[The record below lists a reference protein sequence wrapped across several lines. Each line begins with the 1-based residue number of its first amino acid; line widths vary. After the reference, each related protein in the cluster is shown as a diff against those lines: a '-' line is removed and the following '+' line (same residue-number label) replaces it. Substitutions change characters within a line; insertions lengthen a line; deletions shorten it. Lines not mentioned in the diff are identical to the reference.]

1 LKFVMI
7 KMSVKGGEEIAQDS
21 ATAEQDSIVWSIYT
35 GCGGYGEGLSAMPS
49 LNVTDVKENDGEE
62 LQSQAK
68 YEVRDNLHP
77 EDVSAEL
84 ETANLEC
91 LVITEPGEQIAP
103 ALNCG
108 VEEVLGE
115 SLSCD
120 DGDGEGLSDMPSHIR
135 TDAKEI
141 GEEELQTEAKD
152 AIRGNLHPGDVSAEL
167 ETANFNC
174 LVITEQ
180 LKSND
185 GNRIT
190 QMQGEC
196 DADNKKIANCGEGHN
211 WVAGSSSSLFGTL
224 PCQALE
230 DWSRN
235 YTDEFNKRGESFEAG
250 HLPGIG
256 GCQSD
261 DVQAKSN
268 LETHNHNIG
277 AQDTDMTVPHSTR
290 PLDRVGVVFSWG
302 SLIGHGE
309 VVVDQNAACHD
320 QDEIGHDTEASTQG
334 DEIGNSGE
342 KILLEGGS
350 GQTDESFD
358 GGKNK
363 EIKVDFPAAFT
374 AEDLSAHF
382 TKLELQTD
390 KEELQD
396 DRQKGRLATRDN
408 NELVCAISIENMY
421 LWARFRFLWVH
432 KYDN

>member
-1 LKFVMI
+1 MFVCVCFFCLPCLG
-7 KMSVKGGEEIAQDS
+7 SHV
-21 ATAEQDSIVWSIYT
+21 
-35 GCGGYGEGLSAMPS
+35 GLSGGT
-49 LNVTDVKENDGEE
+49 NWRGCRDGRRF
-62 LQSQAK
+62 A
-68 YEVRDNLHP
+68 
-77 EDVSAEL
+77 
-84 ETANLEC
+84 
-91 LVITEPGEQIAP
+91 EPGEQIAP

-120 DGDGEGLSDMPSHIR
+120 DGDGEGLSDMPSHNR
-135 TDAKEI
+135 TNAKEN
-141 GEEELQTEAKD
+141 GEEELQTEAKNE
-152 AIRGNLHPGDVSAEL
+152 IRDNLHPGDVSAKL
-167 ETANFNC
+167 ETANLNC

-196 DADNKKIANCGEGHN
+196 DTDNNEIANRGEGHD
-211 WVAGSSSSLFGTL
+211 WVVGSSGSLFGTL

-235 YTDEFNKRGESFEAG
+235 YTDEFNKWGESFEAG
-250 HLPGIG
+250 HLPESG

-261 DVQAKSN
+261 DAQAKSN
-268 LETHNHNIG
+268 LETHNHNSG
-277 AQDTDMTVPHSTR
+277 TQDTHMTVSHSTR
-290 PLDRVGVVFSWG
+290 ALDSVGIVFSWG

-309 VVVDQNAACHD
+309 LVLDQNAACQD
-320 QDEIGHDTEASTQG
+320 QDEIGHDTESSTQG

-358 GGKNK
+358 GSKNK
-363 EIKVDFPAAFT
+363 EIKVDFPTAFT

-396 DRQKGRLATRDN
+396 DKQKDRLATRDN
-408 NELVCAISIENMY
+408 NKLVCVISIENMY
-421 LWARFRFLWVH
+421 
-432 KYDN
+432 

>member
-1 LKFVMI
+1 
-7 KMSVKGGEEIAQDS
+7 MSVKGGEEIAQGS
-21 ATAEQDSIVWSIYT
+21 ATGEHDLIAWSIFCT
-35 GCGGYGEGLSAMPS
+35 GRGGYGERLSAMPS
-49 LNVTDVKENDGEE
+49 LNVTDVKEHGEE

-68 YEVRDNLHP
+68 YEVRVNLNP
-77 EDVSAEL
+77 EDVSAKL
-84 ETANLEC
+84 ETANLDY
-91 LVITEPGEQIAP
+91 LVITEPIEQIAP

-120 DGDGEGLSDMPSHIR
+120 DGDGEGLSDMPSHNR
-135 TDAKEI
+135 TDAKENR
-141 GEEELQTEAKD
+141 EEELQTEAKD
-152 AIRGNLHPGDVSAEL
+152 EIRDNLHPGDVSA
-167 ETANFNC
+167 NFNC
-174 LVITEQ
+174 PVITEQ

-185 GNRIT
+185 GNRIMH
-190 QMQGEC
+190 MQGEC
-196 DADNKKIANCGEGHN
+196 DADNNKMANRGEGHN
-211 WVAGSSSSLFGTL
+211 WVVGSSSSLFGTL

-250 HLPGIG
+250 HLPEIG
-256 GCQSD
+256 GCQRD

-268 LETHNHNIG
+268 LETHSHNSG
-277 AQDTDMTVPHSTR
+277 TQDTDMTIPHSTR
-290 PLDRVGVVFSWG
+290 ALDRVGMVFSWG
-302 SLIGHGE
+302 SLIGHGD
-309 VVVDQNAACHD
+309 VVLNQNAACHD

-363 EIKVDFPAAFT
+363 EVKADFPTAFT

-390 KEELQD
+390 KEEHF
-396 DRQKGRLATRDN
+396 
-408 NELVCAISIENMY
+408 VCS
-421 LWARFRFLWVH
+421 
-432 KYDN
+432 

>member
-1 LKFVMI
+1 
-7 KMSVKGGEEIAQDS
+7 MSVKGGEEIAQDS
-21 ATAEQDSIVWSIYT
+21 ATGEELIAWSICT
-35 GCGGYGEGLSAMPS
+35 GRGGLSAMPS
-49 LNVTDVKENDGEE
+49 LNVTDVKENGGEE
-62 LQSQAK
+62 LQSQVK
-68 YEVRDNLHP
+68 YEVRDNLNT
-77 EDVSAEL
+77 EDASAEL
-84 ETANLEC
+84 ESANLDY

-120 DGDGEGLSDMPSHIR
+120 DGDGEGLSDMPSHNR
-135 TDAKEI
+135 TDAKEN
-141 GEEELQTEAKD
+141 GEEELQTEAKNE
-152 AIRGNLHPGDVSAEL
+152 IRDKLHPGDVSAKL
-167 ETANFNC
+167 ETANLNC

-196 DADNKKIANCGEGHN
+196 DADNNEIANRGEGYD
-211 WVAGSSSSLFGTL
+211 WVVGSSGSLFGTS

-235 YTDEFNKRGESFEAG
+235 YTDEFNKWGESFEAG
-250 HLPGIG
+250 HLPESG

-268 LETHNHNIG
+268 LETHNHNSG
-277 AQDTDMTVPHSTR
+277 TQDTDMTVSHSTR
-290 PLDRVGVVFSWG
+290 ALDSVGIVFSWG

-309 VVVDQNAACHD
+309 LVLDQNAACQD

-358 GGKNK
+358 GSKNK
-363 EIKVDFPAAFT
+363 EIKVDFPTAFT

-396 DRQKGRLATRDN
+396 DKQKDRLATRDN
-408 NELVCAISIENMY
+408 NKLVCVISIENMY
-421 LWARFRFLWVH
+421 
-432 KYDN
+432 